1 MSQSQFDALVQ
12 SLDLSTI
19 RLRPGQVII
28 DQDPLPI
35 KEGSLFLPQRDA
47 QPDHPANTGKILA
60 IGEGALKY
68 RDELTGRMKTYWPQD
83 IKVGDR
89 VVYRLLMSDLN
100 RGRIFTDVRRID
112 AVIEP

>member
-28 DQDPLPI
+28 DQDPLPA
-35 KEGSLFLPQRDA
+35 KDGSLFLPQRNA
-47 QPDHPANTGKILA
+47 QPDHPASTGTVLA
-60 IGEGALKY
+60 IGTGPFKY
-68 RDELTGRMKTYWPQD
+68 VDGSKTKTYWPPD

-89 VVYRLLMSDLN
+89 VVYRLLLSDLN
-100 RGRIFTDVRRID
+100 RKRVFTDVRRID
-112 AVIEP
+112 AVIED